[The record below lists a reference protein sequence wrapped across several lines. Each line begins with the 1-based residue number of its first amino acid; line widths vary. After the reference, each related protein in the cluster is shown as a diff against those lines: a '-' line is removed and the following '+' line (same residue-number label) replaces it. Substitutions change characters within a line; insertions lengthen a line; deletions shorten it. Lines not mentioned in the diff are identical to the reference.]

1 MASAW
6 GERDRGDD
14 GPRGQ
19 KWTECL
25 EWRSGLCSR
34 TRALRGAAAALAL
47 KI

>member
-14 GPRGQ
+14 GPGAER
-19 KWTECL
+19 WTECL